1 MDKVANSIVKKE
13 MLRLRAL
20 EIENKNLKNKVENVL
35 LISEKGANLLNF
47 KKVLLSIA
55 KELKTQ

>member
-1 MDKVANSIVKKE
+1 MDKVSNSIVKKE

-20 EIENKNLKNKVENVL
+20 EIENENLKNKVKNVL